1 MMEKDNIVNSQNVET
16 DDAKTL
22 FVSTFADKDDAEIV
36 AILAAWLSNGMQGE
50 EYALHTIVDE
60 IMQGKPSEYVKNYAP
75 YMNFGDVAENQCFFR
90 IFSYGN
96 LDALIQAIKRAKSQY
111 GGIQEAFE
119 AVMTKK
125 KRIKHVHE
133 AFAVLFGG
141 GTMFPTRKSNSTFYR
156 YNLLYYWLTF
166 KLKIWT
172 LCPFDD
178 VALLPCNDKVFAEA
192 FKRGLTKRKWKST
205 LVNVEALTN
214 TARSIFGESF
224 SDFFKLY
231 DVLFFSND

>member
-1 MMEKDNIVNSQNVET
+1 MNCKEIITASKMVNT
-16 DDAKTL
+16 DDEKSV
-22 FVSTFADKDDAEIV
+22 FISSFSDKSDAEIV
-36 AILAAWLSNGMQGE
+36 AVLTVWLTNGLQGE
-50 EYALHTIVDE
+50 EYALHTLVDE
-60 IMQGKPSEYVKNYAP
+60 IMQGKPNHYVENYVP
-75 YMNFGDVAENQCFFR
+75 YMNFGGVASNQCFFR
-90 IFSYGN
+90 MFSYGN

-133 AFAVLFGG
+133 AFAVLFGC

-192 FKRGLTKRKWKST
+192 FKRGLTNRKWKST
-205 LVNVEALTN
+205 LLNVEALTN
-214 TARSIFGESF
+214 TARSIFGENF